1 MIYFADFMIHTL
13 LKDLFL
19 ARNYIL
25 LKQRKGSLKKNKK
38 SVTYVILWGGG
49 LEWVHVTQKNHSLK
63 IIFKKQF

>member
-25 LKQRKGSLKKNKK
+25 LKQRKGSLQKKTKK
-38 SVTYVILWGGG
+38 KCDIQGVRAIL
-49 LEWVHVTQKNHSLK
+49 NSRRPS
-63 IIFKKQF
+63 